1 MNIHIAVCAN
11 CDLCVISFRLD
22 TAAMPTAISNM
33 INSKGFGTMKDMSI
47 VDTMWANNAVRES
60 KNTRIM
66 MVSSANG
73 MT

>member
-1 MNIHIAVCAN
+1 
-11 CDLCVISFRLD
+11 
-22 TAAMPTAISNM
+22 M

-60 KNTRIM
+60 KNTRM
-66 MVSSANG
+66 MMGSSANG